1 MRKRHSGIFSNYNN
15 VLALLMLAAA
25 IFSLGLTRYKN
36 RTDFSSRTDSAL
48 VNSTETVELETIE
61 VVIPRS
67 LLSFCGD
74 TAEEQAE
81 GFFDIA
87 SNTNR
92 FEDVIANPDGSVS
105 YICTQAQIESELEWD
120 LSFFQ
125 DRFDIANS
133 NWVDYLT
140 VSQDF
145 TEIEIGV
152 SDYQTINNVFSIT
165 PLLNICGY
173 IQIFSHPE
181 NPEWHI
187 DLTIVN
193 TNTGIV
199 GCECTIPDEVMYL
212 DCQQFF
218 IDTEDPDAFSPD
230 EHVNNVIITTGD
242 LSAAP
247 TVPTID
253 ISTYETWVPD
263 EDLTEILL
271 PVSLINVAGT
281 RASQMISSFYDP
293 NTSTPYSA
301 EGVLSNEDESL
312 SFYCTQAEIEET
324 LDNLESYIQDRVSS
338 ANGNLVDSIEISDD
352 YSEITIEVSDVQSFE
367 DMFSLHDVWVYCA
380 AQQLFSHPDD
390 PEWHLHLI
398 IVNSQTGSIG
408 YECTLPDEDLNINSV
423 DIFENAD

>member
-1 MRKRHSGIFSNYNN
+1 MRKRHSDIFSIYNN
-15 VLALLMLAAA
+15 VLAPLMLAAV
-25 IFSLGLTRYKN
+25 IFSFGLTIYKN
-36 RTDFSSRTDSAL
+36 RTDFSSRTDNTL
-48 VNSTETVELETIE
+48 INSTETVELETTE

-140 VSQDF
+140 VSQDY

-152 SDYQTINNVFSIT
+152 SDYHTLNNVMSIV

-173 IQIFSHPE
+173 IQVFSHPE

-199 GCECTIPDEVMYL
+199 GCECTIPDEMLYI

-218 IDTEDPDAFSPD
+218 EDTNDIETYNSD
-230 EHVNNVIITTGD
+230 ESAHNVIITTGD
-242 LSAAP
+242 LSAVS
-247 TVPTID
+247 TD
-253 ISTYETWVPD
+253 ITYE
-263 EDLTEILL
+263 
-271 PVSLINVAGT
+271 
-281 RASQMISSFYDP
+281 
-293 NTSTPYSA
+293 
-301 EGVLSNEDESL
+301 
-312 SFYCTQAEIEET
+312 
-324 LDNLESYIQDRVSS
+324 
-338 ANGNLVDSIEISDD
+338 NG
-352 YSEITIEVSDVQSFE
+352 Q
-367 DMFSLHDVWVYCA
+367 
-380 AQQLFSHPDD
+380 
-390 PEWHLHLI
+390 
-398 IVNSQTGSIG
+398 
-408 YECTLPDEDLNINSV
+408 
-423 DIFENAD
+423 